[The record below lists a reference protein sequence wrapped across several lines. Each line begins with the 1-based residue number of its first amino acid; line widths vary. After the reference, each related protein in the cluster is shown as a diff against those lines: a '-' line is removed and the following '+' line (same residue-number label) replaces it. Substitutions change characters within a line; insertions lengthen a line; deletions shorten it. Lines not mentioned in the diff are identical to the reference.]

1 MKQRTPIGS
10 RKWKEITD
18 FDLKVLSV
26 VIIILSLATI
36 SLALYAFY
44 LKMQKSKVEVVIKDL
59 GANTNPPV
67 EKTLTTATQTIIIVE
82 PAPESTLSQLTP
94 TVSVA
99 TDTTTNTT
107 STTNATNAT
116 KLEQSLQ
123 VPTQKGEQTD
133 NLIPLIQATKTT
145 SVEIAKTSESKTVQE
160 ATSTISE
167 TQQSKSEQ
175 GENKFLKDITKFD
188 YNLLVSRMAENL
200 PGSILTNAYVYV
212 VDGETALKIAKLTQN
227 YVLDRVGGG
236 KYIIVTPTNVMPE
249 LNPSKGFWTIKT
261 DPISSSKEA
270 FKSVVN
276 LRTLG
281 ISAFSISTN
290 TGYVICLGIFTNDN
304 QAKSFYYSQDWA
316 ELSKYGHI
324 TGAKVTRIG
333 G

>member
-94 TVSVA
+94 TVPVA
-99 TDTTTNTT
+99 TDTTTNT
-107 STTNATNAT
+107 TNAT

-160 ATSTISE
+160 GTSTISE

-212 VDGETALKIAKLTQN
+212 VDGEIALKIAKLTQN
-227 YVLDRVGGG
+227 YILDRVGGG
-236 KYIIVTPTNVMPE
+236 KYIIVTPTNIMPE

-261 DPISSSKEA
+261 DPTPSSKEA

-290 TGYVICLGIFTNDN
+290 AGYVICLGIFTNEN

-316 ELSKYGHI
+316 ELSKYGHT
-324 TGAKVTRIG
+324 TGAKVSRIG

>member
-94 TVSVA
+94 TVPVA
-99 TDTTTNTT
+99 TDTTTKTT
-107 STTNATNAT
+107 STTNAT

-123 VPTQKGEQTD
+123 IPTQKGEQTD

-145 SVEIAKTSESKTVQE
+145 SIEIAKTSGSKTVQE

-227 YVLDRVGGG
+227 YVLDRFGGG
-236 KYIIVTPTNVMPE
+236 EYIIVTPTNVMPE

-290 TGYVICLGIFTNDN
+290 AGYVICLGIFTNDN

-324 TGAKVTRIG
+324 TGAKVSRIG

>member
-94 TVSVA
+94 TVPVA
-99 TDTTTNTT
+99 TDTTTKTT
-107 STTNATNAT
+107 STTNAT

-123 VPTQKGEQTD
+123 IPTQKGEQTD

-145 SVEIAKTSESKTVQE
+145 SIEIAKTSGSKTVQE

-227 YVLDRVGGG
+227 YVLDRFGGG
-236 KYIIVTPTNVMPE
+236 EYIIVTPTNVMPE

-290 TGYVICLGIFTNDN
+290 AGYVICLGIFTNDN

-324 TGAKVTRIG
+324 TGACK
-333 G
+333 

>member
-26 VIIILSLATI
+26 VIIVLSLATI

-59 GANTNPPV
+59 GANANPPV

-94 TVSVA
+94 TVPVA

-107 STTNATNAT
+107 STTNAT

-133 NLIPLIQATKTT
+133 KLIPLIQATKTT
-145 SVEIAKTSESKTVQE
+145 SIEIAKTSESKTLQE

-200 PGSILTNAYVYV
+200 PGSFLTNAYVYV
-212 VDGETALKIAKLTQN
+212 VDGEIALKIAKLTQN
-227 YVLDRVGGG
+227 YILDRVSES

-290 TGYVICLGIFTNDN
+290 AGYVICLGIFTNEN

-324 TGAKVTRIG
+324 AGAKVSRIG

>member
-94 TVSVA
+94 TVPVA

-107 STTNATNAT
+107 STTNAT

-123 VPTQKGEQTD
+123 VSTQKGEQTD

-145 SVEIAKTSESKTVQE
+145 SAEIAKIYESKTVQE

-227 YVLDRVGGG
+227 YILDRVSGG
-236 KYIIVTPTNVMPE
+236 KYIIVTPTNIMPE

-261 DPISSSKEA
+261 DPTPSSKEA

-290 TGYVICLGIFTNDN
+290 AGYIICLGIFTNEN

-324 TGAKVTRIG
+324 TGAKVSRIG

>member
-94 TVSVA
+94 TVPVA
-99 TDTTTNTT
+99 TDTTTNT
-107 STTNATNAT
+107 TNAT

-145 SVEIAKTSESKTVQE
+145 SIEIAKTSESKTLQE

-227 YVLDRVGGG
+227 YILDRVSGG
-236 KYIIVTPTNVMPE
+236 KYIIVTPTNIMPE

-261 DPISSSKEA
+261 DPTPSSKEA

-290 TGYVICLGIFTNDN
+290 AGYIICLGIFTNEN

-324 TGAKVTRIG
+324 TGAKVSRIG

>member
-1 MKQRTPIGS
+1 MKQRIPIGS

-26 VIIILSLATI
+26 VIMVLSLATI

-44 LKMQKSKVEVVIKDL
+44 LKMQKSKVEVMIKDL

-82 PAPESTLSQLTP
+82 PASESTLSQLTP
-94 TVSVA
+94 SVSDEPNEI
-99 TDTTTNTT
+99 DTTTTT
-107 STTNATNAT
+107 A
-116 KLEQSLQ
+116 KLEQSSQ
-123 VPTQKGEQTD
+123 VPTQKDEQTD
-133 NLIPLIQATKTT
+133 NLIPLIQATNTD
-145 SVEIAKTSESKTVQE
+145 SIESAKTSESKTVQE
-160 ATSTISE
+160 AASPTSEI
-167 TQQSKSEQ
+167 QQQKLAQ
-175 GENKFLKDITKFD
+175 DENKFLRDITKFD

-200 PGSILTNAYVYV
+200 PASILTNAYVYL

-227 YVLDRVGGG
+227 YVLDRISGG
-236 KYIIVTPTNVMPE
+236 KFAIVTPTNLMPE

-290 TGYVICLGIFTNDN
+290 SGYVICLGIFTNDN

-324 TGAKVTRIG
+324 AGAKVSRIG

>member
-26 VIIILSLATI
+26 VIIVLSLATI

-59 GANTNPPV
+59 GANANPPV
-67 EKTLTTATQTIIIVE
+67 EKTLKTATQTIIIIE

-94 TVSVA
+94 SVSFA
-99 TDTTTNTT
+99 TDTTTTT
-107 STTNATNAT
+107 T
-116 KLEQSLQ
+116 KSEQALQ
-123 VPTQKGEQTD
+123 IPAQKSEQTE
-133 NLIPLIQATKTT
+133 NLIPLTQATKTT
-145 SVEIAKTSESKTVQE
+145 SIEDAKTSESKTVQQ
-160 ATSTISE
+160 APLTVSE
-167 TQQSKSEQ
+167 TQQPKPEQ
-175 GENKFLKDITKFD
+175 DENKFLKDITKFD

-200 PGSILTNAYVYV
+200 PESILTDAYVYI

-227 YVLDRVGGG
+227 YILDRVSES

-290 TGYVICLGIFTNDN
+290 AGYVICLGIFTNEN

-324 TGAKVTRIG
+324 AGAKVSRIG

>member
-94 TVSVA
+94 TVPVA
-99 TDTTTNTT
+99 TDTTTNT
-107 STTNATNAT
+107 TNAT

-160 ATSTISE
+160 GTSTISE

-227 YVLDRVGGG
+227 YILDRVSGG
-236 KYIIVTPTNVMPE
+236 KYIIVTPTNIMPE

-261 DPISSSKEA
+261 DPTPSSKEA

-290 TGYVICLGIFTNDN
+290 AGYVICLGIFTNEN

-324 TGAKVTRIG
+324 TGAKVSRIG

>member
-1 MKQRTPIGS
+1 MKQRIPIGS

-26 VIIILSLATI
+26 VIIVLSLATI

-59 GANTNPPV
+59 GANANPPV
-67 EKTLTTATQTIIIVE
+67 EKTLKTATQTIIIIE

-94 TVSVA
+94 SVSFA
-99 TDTTTNTT
+99 TDTTTTT
-107 STTNATNAT
+107 T
-116 KLEQSLQ
+116 KSEQALQ
-123 VPTQKGEQTD
+123 IPAQKSEQTE
-133 NLIPLIQATKTT
+133 NLIPLTQATKVT
-145 SVEIAKTSESKTVQE
+145 SIED
-160 ATSTISE
+160 
-167 TQQSKSEQ
+167 
-175 GENKFLKDITKFD
+175 ENKFLKDITKFD

-200 PGSILTNAYVYV
+200 PESILTDAYVYI

-227 YVLDRVGGG
+227 YILDRVSES

-290 TGYVICLGIFTNDN
+290 AGYVICLGIFTNEN

-324 TGAKVTRIG
+324 AGAKVSRIG

>member
-94 TVSVA
+94 TVPLA
-99 TDTTTNTT
+99 TDTTTKTT
-107 STTNATNAT
+107 STTNAT

-133 NLIPLIQATKTT
+133 NLIPLIEATKTT
-145 SVEIAKTSESKTVQE
+145 SIEIAKTSERKTVQE
-160 ATSTISE
+160 TTSTISE

-175 GENKFLKDITKFD
+175 YENKFLKDITKFD

-200 PGSILTNAYVYV
+200 PRSILTNAYVYV

-249 LNPSKGFWTIKT
+249 LNPFKGFWTIKT
-261 DPISSSKEA
+261 DPLSISKEA

-281 ISAFSISTN
+281 ISAFSISIN
-290 TGYVICLGIFTNDN
+290 AGYGICLGIFTNDN
-304 QAKSFYYSQDWA
+304 QAKNFYYSQDWA

-324 TGAKVTRIG
+324 TGAKVSRIG

>member
-1 MKQRTPIGS
+1 MKQRIPIGS

-26 VIIILSLATI
+26 VIIVLSLATI

-94 TVSVA
+94 SVSDESDEPDEI
-99 TDTTTNTT
+99 DTTTTT
-107 STTNATNAT
+107 A
-116 KLEQSLQ
+116 KLEQSSQ
-123 VPTQKGEQTD
+123 VPTQKDEQTD
-133 NLIPLIQATKTT
+133 KLIPLIQATNTA
-145 SVEIAKTSESKTVQE
+145 SIESAKTSESKTVQE
-160 ATSTISE
+160 ATSPTSE
-167 TQQSKSEQ
+167 IQQQKLAQ
-175 GENKFLKDITKFD
+175 DENKFLKDITKFD

-200 PGSILTNAYVYV
+200 PASILTNAYVYL

-227 YVLDRVGGG
+227 YVLDRVSAG
-236 KYIIVTPTNVMPE
+236 KYVIVTPTNVMPE

-290 TGYVICLGIFTNDN
+290 EGYVICLGVFTNDN

-324 TGAKVTRIG
+324 AGAKVSRIG

>member
-26 VIIILSLATI
+26 VIIVLSLATI

-94 TVSVA
+94 SVSDESDKPDEI
-99 TDTTTNTT
+99 DTTTTT
-107 STTNATNAT
+107 A
-116 KLEQSLQ
+116 KLEQSSQ
-123 VPTQKGEQTD
+123 VPTRKDEQTD

-145 SVEIAKTSESKTVQE
+145 SIEDAKTSESKTAQE
-160 ATSTISE
+160 ATSTVSE
-167 TQQSKSEQ
+167 IQQPKSTHD
-175 GENKFLKDITKFD
+175 ENKFLKDITQFD

-200 PGSILTNAYVYV
+200 PGSILTNVYVYI

-227 YVLDRVGGG
+227 YVLDRVSAG
-236 KYIIVTPTNVMPE
+236 KYVIVTPTNVMPE

-261 DPISSSKEA
+261 DPISSSKEV

-290 TGYVICLGIFTNDN
+290 GGYIICLGIFTNDN

-324 TGAKVTRIG
+324 AGAKVSRIG

>member
-94 TVSVA
+94 TVPVA

-107 STTNATNAT
+107 STTNAT

-145 SVEIAKTSESKTVQE
+145 SVEIGKTSESKTLQE

-200 PGSILTNAYVYV
+200 PGSFLTNAYVYV
-212 VDGETALKIAKLTQN
+212 VDGEIALKIAKLTQN
-227 YVLDRVGGG
+227 YILDRVSGG
-236 KYIIVTPTNVMPE
+236 KYIIVTPTNIMPE
-249 LNPSKGFWTIKT
+249 LNPSKGF
-261 DPISSSKEA
+261 
-270 FKSVVN
+270 
-276 LRTLG
+276 
-281 ISAFSISTN
+281 
-290 TGYVICLGIFTNDN
+290 
-304 QAKSFYYSQDWA
+304 
-316 ELSKYGHI
+316 
-324 TGAKVTRIG
+324 
-333 G
+333 